1 MVMYKSRFV
10 FMVVFLFMIV
20 FARGQK
26 IDSVVIIYEDMWIDH
41 CKAITCS
48 EFGISNNDC
57 QKATIS
63 EPAKID
69 EFMKVLRE
77 LPYDTIREHY
87 NVYMDTRAQI
97 YIYRNNCNCTSMICM
112 DIFGALIGY
121 KYFAYS
127 RDFLRVLSQY
137 IPKKYLPVFK

>member
-1 MVMYKSRFV
+1 MCKPVFV
-10 FMVVFLFMIV
+10 FIVVFLLIIIS
-20 FARGQK
+20 ARGQK
-26 IDSVVIIYEDMWIDH
+26 IDSVVIIYENMWIEH
-41 CKAITCS
+41 FKTVTCS

-57 QKATIS
+57 KKATIS
-63 EPAKID
+63 EPAKIE
-69 EFMKVLRE
+69 EFMNVLRG

-137 IPKKYLPVFK
+137 IPKEYLPVFK

>member
-1 MVMYKSRFV
+1 MCKPVFV
-10 FMVVFLFMIV
+10 FIVVFLLIIIS
-20 FARGQK
+20 ARGQK
-26 IDSVVIIYEDMWIDH
+26 IDSVVIIYENMWIEH
-41 CKAITCS
+41 FKTVTCS

-63 EPAKID
+63 EPAKIE
-69 EFMKVLRE
+69 EFMNVLRG

-137 IPKKYLPVFK
+137 IPKEYLPVFK

>member
-1 MVMYKSRFV
+1 MCKPVFV
-10 FMVVFLFMIV
+10 FIVVFLLIIIS
-20 FARGQK
+20 ARGQK
-26 IDSVVIIYEDMWIDH
+26 IDSVVIIYENMWIEH
-41 CKAITCS
+41 FKTVTCS

-63 EPAKID
+63 EPAKIE
-69 EFMKVLRE
+69 EFMNVLRG

-137 IPKKYLPVFK
+137 KEYLPVFK

>member
-1 MVMYKSRFV
+1 MCKPVFV
-10 FMVVFLFMIV
+10 FIIVFLLIIIS
-20 FARGQK
+20 ARGQK
-26 IDSVVIIYEDMWIDH
+26 IDSVVIIYENMWIEH
-41 CKAITCS
+41 FKTVTCS

-63 EPAKID
+63 EPAKIE
-69 EFMKVLRE
+69 EFMNVLRG

-137 IPKKYLPVFK
+137 IPKEYLPVFK

>member
-1 MVMYKSRFV
+1 MCKPVFV
-10 FMVVFLFMIV
+10 FIVVFLLIIIS
-20 FARGQK
+20 ARGQK
-26 IDSVVIIYEDMWIDH
+26 IDSVVIIYENMWIEH
-41 CKAITCS
+41 FKTVTCS

-63 EPAKID
+63 EPAKIE
-69 EFMKVLRE
+69 EFMNVLRG